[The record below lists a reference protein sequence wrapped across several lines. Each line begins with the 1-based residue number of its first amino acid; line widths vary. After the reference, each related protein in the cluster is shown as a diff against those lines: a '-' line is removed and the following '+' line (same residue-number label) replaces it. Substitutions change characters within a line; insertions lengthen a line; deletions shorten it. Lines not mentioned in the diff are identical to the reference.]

1 MFDCEPM
8 AGDMDLAP
16 EPGGWGPPPPWPG
29 GAAPGEGVGRS
40 GDCWGA
46 GGVPAAPRTGPA
58 PAAGLRAPPP
68 CSSSEPPPPLSSDCW
83 CCCCCCCC

>member
-8 AGDMDLAP
+8 AGDMDRAD
-16 EPGGWGPPPPWPG
+16 EPGGPPPPG

-46 GGVPAAPRTGPA
+46 GGVPAAPRKGPA

-68 CSSSEPPPPLSSDCW
+68 CSSSEAPPLSSD
-83 CCCCCCCC
+83 